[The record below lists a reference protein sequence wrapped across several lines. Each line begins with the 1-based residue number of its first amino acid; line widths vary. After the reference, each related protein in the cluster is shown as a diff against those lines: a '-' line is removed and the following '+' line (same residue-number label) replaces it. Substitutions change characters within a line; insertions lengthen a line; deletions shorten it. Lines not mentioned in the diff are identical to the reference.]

1 MRYLQRL
8 VHSKPSIQYENAL
21 KLKLKSTITNKIK
34 PYIIDA
40 KEEIEFDYED
50 NEALFLERMPSV

>member
-8 VHSKPSIQYENAL
+8 VHSKPSIQYENEL

-34 PYIIDA
+34 P
-40 KEEIEFDYED
+40 
-50 NEALFLERMPSV
+50 